1 MRCDW
6 RCQTVNYLITFI
18 GRAIDLNRPGVSGE
32 PPYLVTKTM
41 DLMTLTE
48 IRRAAQNGA
57 VSARVHVQVE
67 AAAPKLTR
75 EQQPYC
81 ELVLA
86 DACDR
91 MTLRVWSDHP
101 AYKACSALATED
113 FIELSGEFHR
123 HSQYGLEARKWTV
136 RPLRN
141 EEKNELLQG
150 PAELRTK
157 QAADWEFIVSTT
169 RAIAD
174 PRLRAL
180 CDAFL
185 REWGDRF
192 RRTAAARNYH
202 HARRG
207 GLVEHTAQM
216 MRIALEI
223 APLYPQLNVDLLLAG
238 LLFHDCGK
246 LWENQLP
253 ENGFVMGY
261 DERGELMGH
270 ISIGL
275 ELVNSL
281 WRKTFS
287 ENAEAWKDLS
297 PGSEDVRLHLLHLI
311 GAHHGEPEFGSPV
324 SPKTPEAMALHYID
338 NLDARLEM
346 FAAGY
351 TTAKPLAARI
361 FDRVRPLPGN
371 LVKSLDKFQRP
382 SSATKKD
389 GQLL

>member
-1 MRCDW
+1 
-6 RCQTVNYLITFI
+6 
-18 GRAIDLNRPGVSGE
+18 
-32 PPYLVTKTM
+32 M

-48 IRRAAQNGA
+48 IRRGA
-57 VSARVHVQVE
+57 KEGPVSARVHVQVE
-67 AAAPKLTR
+67 SAAPKLTR

-81 ELVLA
+81 ELSLT

-101 AYKACSALATED
+101 AYKACSALGDQD

-123 HSQYGLEARKWTV
+123 HQQYGLEARKWTV
-136 RPLRN
+136 RPLTP
-141 EEKNELLQG
+141 EEKASLLEG
-150 PAELRTK
+150 PADLRAK
-157 QAADWEFIVSTT
+157 QKADSDFIAKAVMS
-169 RAIAD
+169 IVD

-180 CDAFL
+180 GEAFL
-185 REWGDRF
+185 NEWGDRF

-216 MRIALEI
+216 MRIAKEI

-238 LLFHDCGK
+238 ILFHDSGK
-246 LWENQLP
+246 LWENALS
-253 ENGFVMGY
+253 ENGFVMNY
-261 DERGELMGH
+261 DERGELIGH

-275 ELVNSL
+275 ELVNAL
-281 WRKTFS
+281 WRRLNA
-287 ENAEAWKDLS
+287 ENAEAWKDLV
-297 PGSEDVRLHLLHLI
+297 PASEDVRLHLLHLI
-311 GAHHGEPEFGSPV
+311 GAHHGEMEFGSPV
-324 SPKTPEAMALHYID
+324 APKTPEAMAVHYID

-371 LVKSLDKFQRP
+371 LVKSLDKFQQP

-389 GQLL
+389 GRLL

>member
-1 MRCDW
+1 M
-6 RCQTVNYLITFI
+6 Q
-18 GRAIDLNRPGVSGE
+18 
-32 PPYLVTKTM
+32 
-41 DLMTLTE
+41 LMTLSE

-57 VSARVHVQVE
+57 VPARVHVQVE
-67 AAAPKLTR
+67 SAAARLTR

-101 AYKACSALATED
+101 AYKTCSTLTTEN
-113 FIELSGEFHR
+113 FIELSGDFYR
-123 HSQYGLEARKWTV
+123 HAQYGLEARKWTV
-136 RPLRN
+136 RPLT
-141 EEKNELLQG
+141 EQEKSELLQG
-150 PAELRTK
+150 PADLRAK
-157 QAADWEFIVSTT
+157 QRADWEFIAQTIHTV
-169 RAIAD
+169 AD

-180 CDAFL
+180 CDSFVK
-185 REWGDRF
+185 EWGDRF

-216 MRIALEI
+216 MRIAKEI

-238 LLFHDCGK
+238 ILFHDCGK
-246 LWENQLP
+246 LWENCLP
-253 ENGFVMGY
+253 ETGFTMSY

-281 WRKTFS
+281 WRKVS
-287 ENAEAWKDLS
+287 AENASAWKDLL
-297 PGSEDVRLHLLHLI
+297 PASEDVRLHLLHLI
-311 GAHHGEPEFGSPV
+311 GAHHGEPQFGSPV

-371 LVKSLDKFQRP
+371 LVKPLEKF
-382 SSATKKD
+382 SSNSPPKD
-389 GQLL
+389 GTLL

>member
-1 MRCDW
+1 M
-6 RCQTVNYLITFI
+6 QL
-18 GRAIDLNRPGVSGE
+18 
-32 PPYLVTKTM
+32 KT
-41 DLMTLTE
+41 LSE
-48 IRRAAQNGA
+48 IRRAAQSGP
-57 VSARVHVQVE
+57 VSGKVHVQVE
-67 AAAPKLTR
+67 SAAPRLTR
-75 EQQPYC
+75 EQKPYC
-81 ELVLA
+81 ELSLA

-101 AYKACSALATED
+101 AYKACSSLTNES
-113 FIELSGEFHR
+113 FIELAGEFNS
-123 HSQYGLEARKWTV
+123 HSHYGLEAQKWTV
-136 RPLRN
+136 RPLTPQ
-141 EEKNELLQG
+141 EKNELLQG
-150 PAELRTK
+150 PAELRAK
-157 QAADWEFIVSTT
+157 QNADWQLILET
-169 RAIAD
+169 IATISD
-174 PRLRAL
+174 PRLRVL

-185 REWGDRF
+185 KELGERF

-216 MRIALEI
+216 MRIANQI

-238 LLFHDCGK
+238 ILFHDCGK
-246 LWENQLP
+246 LWENALP

-275 ELVNSL
+275 ELVNSF
-281 WRKTFS
+281 WRKIS
-287 ENAEAWKDLS
+287 ADNGDAWKNLMPASD
-297 PGSEDVRLHLLHLI
+297 DVRLHLLHLI
-311 GAHHGEPEFGSPV
+311 GAHHGEPQFGSPV

-361 FDRVRPLPGN
+361 FDRVRPLPAN
-371 LVKSLDKFQRP
+371 LVKSLEKFSKAAETPTPDR
-382 SSATKKD
+382 
-389 GQLL
+389 LL

>member
-1 MRCDW
+1 M
-6 RCQTVNYLITFI
+6 QL
-18 GRAIDLNRPGVSGE
+18 L
-32 PPYLVTKTM
+32 
-41 DLMTLTE
+41 TLSE

-57 VSARVHVQVE
+57 VPARAHVQVE
-67 AAAPKLTR
+67 SSSARLTR

-81 ELVLA
+81 ELVLV

-101 AYKACSALATED
+101 AYKACSALTTEN
-113 FIELSGEFHR
+113 FIELTGEFHR
-123 HSQYGLEARKWTV
+123 HQQYGLEARKWTV
-136 RPLRN
+136 RPLTDQ
-141 EEKNELLQG
+141 EKNELVQG
-150 PAELRTK
+150 PADLRAK
-157 QAADWEFIVSTT
+157 QGADWEFIGQTIQT
-169 RAIAD
+169 IAD

-185 REWGDRF
+185 NEWGDRF

-216 MRIALEI
+216 MRVAKEI
-223 APLYPQLNVDLLLAG
+223 VPLYPELNLDLLLAG
-238 LLFHDCGK
+238 ILFHDCGK

-253 ENGFVMGY
+253 ENGFNMSY

-281 WRKTFS
+281 WRQIFS
-287 ENAEAWKDLS
+287 ENSAAWKGLV
-297 PGSEDVRLHLLHLI
+297 PASEDVRLHLLHLI

-371 LVKSLDKFQRP
+371 LVKSLDKFQQP
-382 SSATKKD
+382 SSAATRD
-389 GQLL
+389 GKLL